1 MANVE
6 GGRLRQ
12 ISQNMQEEVHTVLEE
27 GFSHACQSTAV
38 KDHLF
43 KAVRLENN
51 EEEVD
56 FTFGEK
62 LLLPDAKTLNP
73 LKVENLGDILI
84 PVSVKVLTVYVR
96 RVTIKKVF
104 SNTLNETG
112 SSKAEKNI

>member
-6 GGRLRQ
+6 GGRLQQ
-12 ISQNMQEEVHTVLEE
+12 ISQNMQEVHTVLEE
-27 GFSHACQSTAV
+27 GFSHACQSTSV
-38 KDHLF
+38 KDHLL
-43 KAVRLENN
+43 KAVRLKNKEVG
-51 EEEVD
+51 VD
-56 FTFGEK
+56 FAFGEK

-73 LKVENLGDILI
+73 LKVENLGDISI
-84 PVSVKVLTVYVR
+84 PVSVKVLTVYFR

>member
-43 KAVRLENN
+43 KAVRLENK

-56 FTFGEK
+56 FAFGEK
-62 LLLPDAKTLNP
+62 LLLPDSIALNP
-73 LKVENLGDILI
+73 LKVENLGDISI
-84 PVSVKVLTVYVR
+84 PVSVQV
-96 RVTIKKVF
+96 
-104 SNTLNETG
+104 
-112 SSKAEKNI
+112 